1 MKMVSAN
8 NLKAKMLDFLRE
20 VEATGEALGVTD
32 NDQMVLKI
40 ISYHRETGDETLV
53 KEPGKNR

>member
-40 ISYHRETGDETLV
+40 ISYRRETGDETLV